1 MSTELLRNLLA
12 RRVRDV
18 LERTDPI
25 HGVVARIAINAIP
38 AFVYVAAG
46 GITGRSTV
54 TVTCECPL
62 QEIVY

>member
-1 MSTELLRNLLA
+1 
-12 RRVRDV
+12 V